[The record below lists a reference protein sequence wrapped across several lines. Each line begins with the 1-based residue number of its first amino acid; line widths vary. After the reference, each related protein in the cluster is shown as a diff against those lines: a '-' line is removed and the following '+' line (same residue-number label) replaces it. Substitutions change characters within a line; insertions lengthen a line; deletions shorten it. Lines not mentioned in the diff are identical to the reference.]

1 MIVPASER
9 MGELPTGELN
19 EPTQPVGTSE
29 KACDVVGRPLGS
41 IVPWYLK
48 THGSKSVTGT
58 RDH

>member
-1 MIVPASER
+1 VIVPASER
-9 MGELPTGELN
+9 MGELN